1 MSPRPTLWS
10 AVVVAL
16 LTSSAAS
23 AAEEAS
29 SLQAALSSVTE
40 GDLRKHVD
48 ALADDTFEGREAG
61 SRGGRASS
69 IYLGKEFQ
77 RLGLR
82 GAGDRGGY
90 YQVFGAGYRNILGWI
105 EGSDP
110 QLKGEYILVGA
121 HYDHV
126 GYGTSQNSYGPTGY
140 IHNGAD
146 DNASGAAALVEIAE
160 GIVNSGLKPRRSILF
175 VLWDAEEKGL
185 LGSKHWI
192 SAPTAPLDKIR
203 LAINTDMLGRMRR
216 NRLEVAGTRTGAGLR
231 RLISGQN
238 EGFDLWID
246 FTWELKDNSD
256 HWPFYERRI
265 PVLMM
270 HTGLHD
276 DYHRPSDDAEKV
288 NVAGL
293 RQATQLMVRTVIAL
307 ADAEQLP
314 RFRSASNSENE
325 QDQKVVERPAA
336 PLPGRLGLRWD
347 DNDKSGPG
355 VRVAAVTP
363 GGAAARAGLRAGDRL
378 LTWNELP
385 VESGD
390 QLRSLV
396 LVAESPLPVGIAR
409 EGAAQ
414 PQTVSITLAG
424 KPVRVGIA
432 WRTDDAEPGAV
443 ILTRVV
449 PGSPADKAGLRVQDR
464 IYQAG
469 GGDFADEREFIA
481 RLQGAKGPLEV
492 VYERAGKFGTT
503 TLLLPGVETTAE
515 ITPAAQ

>member
-1 MSPRPTLWS
+1 MNLHRSLGS
-10 AVVVAL
+10 AAL
-16 LTSSAAS
+16 CLALAAAAS

-40 GDLRKHVD
+40 ADLRKHVG

-61 SRGGRASS
+61 SSGGRAAS

-77 RLGLR
+77 RFGLR

-110 QLKGEYILVGA
+110 QLKKEYVLVGA

-126 GYGTSQNSYGPTGY
+126 GYGSSQNSYGPTGY

-146 DNASGAAALVEIAE
+146 DNASGSAALLEIAE
-160 GIVNSGLKPRRSILF
+160 GIATSGLKPRRSILF
-175 VLWDAEEKGL
+175 ALWDAEEKGL
-185 LGSKHWI
+185 LGSKHWVG
-192 SAPTAPLDKIR
+192 APTIPFGQIR
-203 LAINTDMLGRMRR
+203 LVINTDMLGRMRR
-216 NRLEVAGTRTGAGLR
+216 NRLEVAGTRSAAGLR
-231 RLISGQN
+231 RAISSQN
-238 EGFDLWID
+238 EGTDLWLD

-265 PVLMM
+265 PILMM

-288 NVAGL
+288 NVDGL
-293 RQATQLMVRTVIAL
+293 RQASQFMVRVVMAL
-307 ADAEQLP
+307 ADANELP
-314 RFRSASNSENE
+314 KFRPAATAENE
-325 QDQKVVERPAA
+325 HRQREVEQPAA

-347 DNDKSGPG
+347 EQEKDGQG

-363 GGAAARAGLRAGDRL
+363 GAAAAQAGLRAGDRI
-378 LTWNELP
+378 LTWNDLP
-385 VESGD
+385 VLNGD
-390 QLRSLV
+390 QLRSLALSSENPV
-396 LVAESPLPVGIAR
+396 IVGVARAGQE
-409 EGAAQ
+409 Q
-414 PQTVSITLAG
+414 PQPVTVNLGG

-443 ILTRVV
+443 ILNRVA
-449 PGSPADKAGLRVQDR
+449 PGSPADKAGLRVHDR
-464 IYQAG
+464 IYQLAG
-469 GGDFADEREFIA
+469 NNFADEREFIT
-481 RLQGAKGPLEV
+481 RLQEAAGPVEV
-492 VYERAGKFGTT
+492 VYERFGKLGTVT
-503 TLLLPGVETTAE
+503 MQLPGAG
-515 ITPAAQ
+515 PQ